1 MPAPVVRDDTV
12 TEVCAGGWAGVFA
25 GDFPEP
31 LLLPHAAARVS
42 AAMAKAVFA
51 LILAYTEAL
60 ACWFGFP
67 LVPASRLG

>member
-12 TEVCAGGWAGVFA
+12 TAVCAGGLAGVFA
-25 GDFPEP
+25 GDFPE

-42 AAMAKAVFA
+42 AAMAKEVFA

-60 ACWFGFP
+60 ACWFGLP